1 MTTFLLEFR
10 NIFVFIICSFGLA
23 IILLAAVYVLSFTSK
38 IDLEKSSA
46 YECGFQPF
54 SETSYPFEV
63 QFAVIAIMF
72 LLFDIEVLYL
82 FPLIQSLYSLYTID
96 IAIIVG
102 FYFILLIGL
111 LYEISRKVLD
121 FQTNANIT
129 EQDSSKKM
137 TTYKEQSNKVIM
149 NITNDSS
156 KNN

>member
-1 MTTFLLEFR
+1 MTAFFLEYR
-10 NIFVFIICSFGLA
+10 NIFIFILCSFVLA
-23 IILLAAVYVLSFTSK
+23 IVLLVAVYVLSFTSK

-82 FPLIQSLYSLYTID
+82 FPLVSSLYSLLTLD
-96 IAIIVG
+96 VFIILG
-102 FYFILLIGL
+102 FYVLLLIGL

-121 FQTNANIT
+121 FQTSAN
-129 EQDSSKKM
+129 
-137 TTYKEQSNKVIM
+137 
-149 NITNDSS
+149 NI
-156 KNN
+156 

>member
-1 MTTFLLEFR
+1 MTTFFLEYR
-10 NIFVFIICSFGLA
+10 NIFIFILCSFVLA
-23 IILLAAVYVLSFTSK
+23 IVLLVAVYVLSFTSK

-82 FPLIQSLYSLYTID
+82 FPLVSSLYSLVTLD
-96 IAIIVG
+96 VFIILG
-102 FYFILLIGL
+102 FYVLLLIGL

-121 FQTNANIT
+121 FQTSANT
-129 EQDSSKKM
+129 VQASENSQELYTKN
-137 TTYKEQSNKVIM
+137 YNKR
-149 NITNDSS
+149 
-156 KNN
+156 

>member
-1 MTTFLLEFR
+1 MTTFFLEYR
-10 NIFVFIICSFGLA
+10 NIFIFILCSFVLA
-23 IILLAAVYVLSFTSK
+23 IVLLVAVYILSFTSK

-82 FPLIQSLYSLYTID
+82 FPLVSSLYSLSTLD
-96 IAIIVG
+96 VFIILG
-102 FYFILLIGL
+102 FYVLLLVGL

-121 FQTNANIT
+121 FQTSANTI
-129 EQDSSKKM
+129 
-137 TTYKEQSNKVIM
+137 
-149 NITNDSS
+149 
-156 KNN
+156 